1 MSLFQTHELWRS
13 KNTSDEECGF
23 GCLSV
28 ANIDNS
34 SDGSDKVIVGSYH
47 GVVHIYSPT
56 PDLNHAHDVLLEVD
70 LNLPI
75 LQIEAGR
82 FISVSSDLHLA
93 VLHPRILAIYKI
105 SVSEGAVDHGHQYSM
120 SKLFQHAL
128 ERTSMNMTTGCF
140 GGAHDR
146 DYICVQSI
154 DGSLSLF
161 ESESFIFTRFL
172 PRFLLPGPLVFNPR
186 TDSFIT
192 ISSANFLESYSYQVL
207 AVATDV
213 DKKDEKQRVST
224 GKKISVDW
232 SFNLGENGIDLQVV
246 QINDKSNVIMVL
258 GERSIFCMDEGGG
271 LKFML
276 KLDYNV
282 ACFHAYSCNGAVV
295 TLVCTHSQQLLV
307 YDVTKLRWAARLGEV
322 PVQILRG
329 NFNDTPGILV
339 TLTDTCSVRC
349 TYLGTSPSMFMVP
362 RSKDRE
368 VDTDNLQLQISK
380 LNQTIQLHHSKGG
393 DLSSKKEANDLS
405 IQVNVAKSIDKKSA
419 AKQLKHCDVIIPS
432 VSLQLSLK
440 STRRVSEVQI
450 VFDVKYPIHSTVTQ
464 LNLRDVD
471 PDHPYTTIAS
481 LYLTQ
486 PHPPSSLIQEVSV
499 YFNKPSGTPHV
510 ITTHFTLPLSLVV
523 KPASPVKK
531 MDHKVTLETDV
542 PCVNLMDLFPEFCQ
556 SDSGPS
562 CIGFEYFHG
571 AKATILTSKSSNRYR
586 VQCDIYDGLW
596 LVTNELVRRL
606 NDKNIEVTTQESPNL
621 SEYFDIV
628 DQHYLLRVGC
638 EELTFGLEQR
648 AQQYRAIQRRLL
660 TRFKDKTPSSLNC
673 LDTLLEGTHLQLM
686 SLADALV
693 QHDER
698 TRISS
703 NILSSA
709 SLLLALMVKLWSRM
723 GDQQGAVLRGA
734 FCVEQTYNKHNSP
747 GWEEMVEASMT
758 SLLKM
763 FGENVG
769 ESSLK
774 FPENTKKLKKRISA
788 VIDKINKGGK
798 ISTKHRNNIKT
809 DIPGS
814 GERTN
819 DDKEN
824 FLEDFSSESFNEGL
838 PEVKVQTPKLPEYQN
853 GISFGE
859 SPTEDT
865 TKPLNR
871 DVTEIESPAFY
882 EDYNGFN

>member
-34 SDGSDKVIVGSYH
+34 TDGSDKVIVGSYH

-120 SKLFQHAL
+120 SKLFQHPL
-128 ERTSMNMTTGCF
+128 ERTAMNMATGCF

-172 PRFLLPGPLVFNPR
+172 PGFLLPGPLVFNPR
-186 TDSFIT
+186 TDSFVT

-224 GKKISVDW
+224 GKKILVDW
-232 SFNLGENGIDLQVV
+232 SFNLGENGVDLQVV

-329 NFNDTPGILV
+329 NFNNTPGILV
-339 TLTDTCSVRC
+339 TLSDTCSARC

-368 VDTDNLQLQISK
+368 VDADDLQLQISK
-380 LNQTIQLHHSKGG
+380 L
-393 DLSSKKEANDLS
+393 
-405 IQVNVAKSIDKKSA
+405 V
-419 AKQLKHCDVIIPS
+419 
-432 VSLQLSLK
+432 
-440 STRRVSEVQI
+440 
-450 VFDVKYPIHSTVTQ
+450 PITHDITQ
-464 LNLRDVD
+464 
-471 PDHPYTTIAS
+471 
-481 LYLTQ
+481 
-486 PHPPSSLIQEVSV
+486 
-499 YFNKPSGTPHV
+499 
-510 ITTHFTLPLSLVV
+510 
-523 KPASPVKK
+523 
-531 MDHKVTLETDV
+531 
-542 PCVNLMDLFPEFCQ
+542 
-556 SDSGPS
+556 
-562 CIGFEYFHG
+562 
-571 AKATILTSKSSNRYR
+571 
-586 VQCDIYDGLW
+586 
-596 LVTNELVRRL
+596 
-606 NDKNIEVTTQESPNL
+606 
-621 SEYFDIV
+621 
-628 DQHYLLRVGC
+628 
-638 EELTFGLEQR
+638 
-648 AQQYRAIQRRLL
+648 
-660 TRFKDKTPSSLNC
+660 
-673 LDTLLEGTHLQLM
+673 
-686 SLADALV
+686 
-693 QHDER
+693 
-698 TRISS
+698 
-703 NILSSA
+703 
-709 SLLLALMVKLWSRM
+709 
-723 GDQQGAVLRGA
+723 
-734 FCVEQTYNKHNSP
+734 

-769 ESSLK
+769 ESVLK
-774 FPENTKKLKKRISA
+774 FPENTKKLKKRIYA

-798 ISTKHRNNIKT
+798 I
-809 DIPGS
+809 
-814 GERTN
+814 
-819 DDKEN
+819 
-824 FLEDFSSESFNEGL
+824 
-838 PEVKVQTPKLPEYQN
+838 
-853 GISFGE
+853 
-859 SPTEDT
+859 
-865 TKPLNR
+865 
-871 DVTEIESPAFY
+871 
-882 EDYNGFN
+882 